1 MVNCSSCFCCMEE
14 AEAEAEVE
22 AEAETE
28 WMHGMGIIVHSCIR
42 TERPTDSQQEC
53 LGSITGNGLDE

>member
-1 MVNCSSCFCCMEE
+1 MEE

-28 WMHGMGIIVHSCIR
+28 WMHGMGIIVHSCIQ
-42 TERPTDSQQEC
+42 TEAYRQPARM
-53 LGSITGNGLDE
+53 LGIHHRKWPG

>member
-1 MVNCSSCFCCMEE
+1 MEE